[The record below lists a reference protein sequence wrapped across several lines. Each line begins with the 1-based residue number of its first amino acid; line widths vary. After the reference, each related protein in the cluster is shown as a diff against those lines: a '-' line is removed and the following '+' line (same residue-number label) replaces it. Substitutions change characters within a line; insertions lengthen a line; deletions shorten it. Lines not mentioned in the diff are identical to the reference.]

1 MTDSQS
7 IKMKPAAAMFMALAM
22 ITTTFAGV
30 SYADPSDNSWSDDTT
45 SVTMDYANNSL
56 NVYYS
61 NANESENLT
70 VDILIYESD
79 YSTNFNVSYGP
90 ITMVPDSYYY
100 PYTDYAWQNMTMFF
114 EGNET
119 LGPMAAQGIW
129 YSVEITVK
137 GDYGGYP
144 HEAGEAYLEIC
155 MWNGSVCDDE
165 IEEPSITDASVDF
178 YDGMLE
184 VIVYDQGDFG
194 YAYIS
199 VMDMQFNELF
209 NATFN
214 STVWNYNMTASNY
227 TEAQYLVMVS
237 LTDTDGMNIFTMMET
252 VGDYDEDQMM
262 FDYYDNDS
270 NGLIEWE
277 EFLNTLQQANQDMG
291 VEPMEN
297 ESIAML
303 SSIFM
308 SEDADGDGA
317 LDFDEFMSFM
327 ETLDGDDNTVIYDGC
342 LISSDPN
349 DSYYECWMEEWLDE
363 DGEIVMSDGYD
374 MDECEE
380 LPDSTWKCERYD
392 NDNGDDFEMLMMML
406 DTNGDGNLT
415 LTEILAIADGM
426 ETMYTNVFNHN
437 DFNGDGMLS
446 MDEFQY
452 FIDHMDELDSE
463 ICAYVKTGDT
473 LMEDGWLMDEDDF
486 EIEVMAG
493 DTADFDGEYCYQ
505 GPMSAELMIF
515 MMDTD
520 GDGELD
526 ITEIMA
532 MFNQD
537 GEMDEMGMQMTQWV
551 FEQADQDQS
560 SGLSDEEMQE
570 FLSIMDSDEEF
581 QPSPSQ
587 IMTMWDADADG
598 SVSLTEVISY
608 LNSMNSENGEEPL
621 SAVQEEWT
629 GVAFMMSDSD
639 GNELLDEEEFTR
651 FYYQLSDDG
660 HDDDH
665 SDDHGDHG
673 DGMEQFIC
681 YDMAN
686 HTVMMQFDN
695 ENDCVDAGY
704 MWANMNDRPG
714 HDGGDDDREDGNEG
728 GLEIQFESN
737 DVWFEQ
743 WNDETMELVIVQ
755 LAVIDNPEEI
765 ALLVAMADAEYGN
778 DNSMLDER
786 EVEMLKGLYA
796 LSLDPEE
803 MAEGL
808 SLDGANGT
816 TVDFWVDVDGLI
828 EGEDVVFI
836 RVGFVIEF
844 PTSAYDSSTSHTFI
858 VDNSDDGPRGICHDM
873 STHTDTDHDNQ
884 ADCEAAGL
892 MWMGDT
898 NDENECN
905 SEEMIWIH
913 NSETWN
919 LDSTTGFT
927 FEETNNAWYANNCD
941 LDAYDSLTFTL
952 VKVENATLPTPED
965 DDWTWEDED
974 MNMFPVCAWKYSAN
988 FADNTSVTE
997 AWMEQAPESGDYELV
1012 LVDDAA
1018 YEIFVSC
1025 WDPEGG
1031 KMVVDI
1037 TSAVGNSSNTSIG
1050 EAMGHVAFKLPAGTS
1065 GNVTFDVTW
1074 TDGHHTESGTLTV
1087 YATGDGDIDLSEIDV
1102 EDASGVLPGF
1112 TAGLGVLAMLGA
1124 AMLAGRRNN
1133 A

>member
-56 NVYYS
+56 EVYYS
-61 NANESENLT
+61 NANASENLT

-673 DGMEQFIC
+673 DGMDQFIC

-743 WNDETMELVIVQ
+743 WNDETMDLVIVQ

-803 MAEGL
+803 MAEGFEQF
-808 SLDGANGT
+808 NQ
-816 TVDFWVDVDGLI
+816 
-828 EGEDVVFI
+828 E
-836 RVGFVIEF
+836 
-844 PTSAYDSSTSHTFI
+844 
-858 VDNSDDGPRGICHDM
+858 VDNAENPQQIMDLIAIHGMYLILGCMI
-873 STHTDTDHDNQ
+873 NIW
-884 ADCEAAGL
+884 GL
-892 MWMGDT
+892 
-898 NDENECN
+898 
-905 SEEMIWIH
+905 
-913 NSETWN
+913 
-919 LDSTTGFT
+919 
-927 FEETNNAWYANNCD
+927 
-941 LDAYDSLTFTL
+941 TL
-952 VKVENATLPTPED
+952 ED
-965 DDWTWEDED
+965 DILQRLPGRITESQ
-974 MNMFPVCAWKYSAN
+974 FLSAN
-988 FADNTSVTE
+988 
-997 AWMEQAPESGDYELV
+997 
-1012 LVDDAA
+1012 
-1018 YEIFVSC
+1018 
-1025 WDPEGG
+1025 
-1031 KMVVDI
+1031 
-1037 TSAVGNSSNTSIG
+1037 
-1050 EAMGHVAFKLPAGTS
+1050 
-1065 GNVTFDVTW
+1065 
-1074 TDGHHTESGTLTV
+1074 
-1087 YATGDGDIDLSEIDV
+1087 
-1102 EDASGVLPGF
+1102 
-1112 TAGLGVLAMLGA
+1112 
-1124 AMLAGRRNN
+1124 
-1133 A
+1133 

>member
-56 NVYYS
+56 VVLYS

-90 ITMVPDSYYY
+90 ITMIAGDYN

-144 HEAGEAYLEIC
+144 HEAGEAYLQIC

-165 IEEPSITDASVDF
+165 IAEPSYTDASVDF
-178 YDGMLE
+178 YDGILE
-184 VIVYDQGDFG
+184 VIIYDQGDFG
-194 YAYIS
+194 YAQVS

-227 TEAQYLVMVS
+227 TDAQYLVMVS
-237 LTDTDGMNIFTMMET
+237 LTDTDGMNIYTIMET

-262 FDYYDNDS
+262 FDYYDNNS

-277 EFLNTLQQANQDMG
+277 EFLNTLQQANEDMG
-291 VEPMEN
+291 VEPLEN
-297 ESIAML
+297 ESITMFYN
-303 SSIFM
+303 IFL

-317 LDFDEFMSFM
+317 LDFDDFMSFM
-327 ETLDGDDNTVIYDGC
+327 AVLNGYDNSVIYDSC

-363 DGEIVMSDGYD
+363 DGELMMSDGYE

-380 LPDSTWKCERYD
+380 LPDSTWKCERHE
-392 NDNGDDFEMLMMML
+392 NDNGDDFEKTMMML
-406 DTNGDGNLT
+406 DSNSDGSISLSEV
-415 LTEILAIADGM
+415 LVLSYGM
-426 ETMYTNVFNHN
+426 DTFYTNLFNHN
-437 DFNGDGMLS
+437 DFNGDGMLNLS
-446 MDEFQY
+446 EFEY
-452 FIDHMDELDSE
+452 FYNHLQSLDNE
-463 ICAYVKTGDT
+463 ICADVKEGDT
-473 LMEDGWLMDEDDF
+473 LMEDGWLMDENNQ
-486 EIEVMAG
+486 EIDVMAG
-493 DTADFDGEYCYQ
+493 DSAAFDGEYCYNE
-505 GPMSAELMIF
+505 PVSAEMMVF
-515 MMDTD
+515 MADSD
-520 GDGELD
+520 GDGEVSL
-526 ITEIMA
+526 TELMEL
-532 MFNQD
+532 MGG
-537 GEMDEMGMQMTQWV
+537 GEPVDEMSQQMAQSI
-551 FEQADQDQS
+551 FERVDGDQS
-560 SGLSDEEMQE
+560 SGLNDEELEE
-570 FLSIMDSDEEF
+570 FFNIMDSDEEF
-581 QPSPSQ
+581 RPSPGQ
-587 IMTMWDADADG
+587 IMTMWDADGDG
-598 SVSLTEVISY
+598 SVSLAEVIAY
-608 LNSMNSENGEEPL
+608 LNTMNSQNGDETL
-621 SAVQEEWT
+621 SDVEEEWT
-629 GVAFMMSDSD
+629 GIAFMMSDSD
-639 GNELLDEEEFTR
+639 GNELLDEDEFTQ
-651 FYYQLSDDG
+651 FYYQLMGDDD
-660 HDDDH
+660 HHSDDDH

-673 DGMEQFIC
+673 DGMDQFIC

-714 HDGGDDDREDGNEG
+714 HDGGEDGNEG
-728 GLEIQFESN
+728 GLDIQFESN

-755 LAVIDNPEEI
+755 LAVIDNQEEI

-796 LSLDPEE
+796 LSLDPED

-844 PTSAYDSSTSHTFI
+844 PTSAYDNSTSHTFI

-892 MWMGDT
+892 TWMGDT
-898 NDENECN
+898 NDDNECN

-952 VKVENATLPTPED
+952 VKVENATLPTQEA
-965 DDWTWEDED
+965 DDWTWEDEE
-974 MNMFPVCAWKYSAN
+974 MNMFPVCAWKYSAD

-997 AWMEQAPESGDYELV
+997 AWMEQAPESGNYELV

-1031 KMVVDI
+1031 KMIVDI

-1050 EAMGHVAFKLPAGTS
+1050 VAMGHVSFKLPAGTS
-1065 GNVTFDVTW
+1065 GNVTFDVAW

-1087 YATGDGDIDLSEIDV
+1087 YATGDGDLDLSEVDV
-1102 EDASGVLPGF
+1102 EDATGVLPGF